1 MWMRPI
7 VSTNNRMD
15 TPGVSTLKKNGHS
28 PMMTDGTHPESKRRQ
43 PERRLRRWSRE
54 TKRQAVEETF
64 AAGMSV
70 SIVARRYDINTNQLF
85 TWRRQYYRGELGD
98 IGRKAVPRAEF
109 VQVALL
115 DHAGAALPSAGM
127 KQLPAPAA
135 AKVSPAVPVPSA
147 APLERASRPG
157 RIELELGNGMKLKLH
172 GEVNAASLR
181 QVLSVLR
188 ETA

>member
-1 MWMRPI
+1 
-7 VSTNNRMD
+7 
-15 TPGVSTLKKNGHS
+15 
-28 PMMTDGTHPESKRRQ
+28 MMTDSPHPDSKRR
-43 PERRLRRWSRE
+43 PAECRLRRWPRE

-64 AAGMSV
+64 APGMSV

-98 IGRKAVPRAEF
+98 IGCKAVPGAEF

-127 KQLPAPAA
+127 KQLPPPAA
-135 AKVSPAVPVPSA
+135 AKMARPAPVTSA
-147 APLERASRPG
+147 AAAPERVSRPG

-188 ETA
+188 EPR